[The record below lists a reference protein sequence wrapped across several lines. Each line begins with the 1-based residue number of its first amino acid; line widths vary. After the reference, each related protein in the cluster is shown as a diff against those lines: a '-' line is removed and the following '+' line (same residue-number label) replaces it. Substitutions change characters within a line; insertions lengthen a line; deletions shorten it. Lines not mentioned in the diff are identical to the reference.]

1 MGVKNNPLFVDSTKF
16 HGDLIATQIELRN
29 ILIYDDESVH
39 VVVTN
44 HQGDTKRIPMKP
56 IDERSYE
63 AKVHLN
69 HQTLV
74 SYRFVIEKSGKN
86 FMYSGSFKCR
96 ARYAIIEYWEPSQ
109 EAPEEIPAEPITG
122 AALNTAGHLNSTW
135 PREQAMGIRNLIDKW
150 GF

>member
-1 MGVKNNPLFVDSTKF
+1 MAGKNNPLFVDSTKF
-16 HGDLIATQIELRN
+16 HGDLIATQIELRK
-29 ILIYDDESVH
+29 IMLYDDETVF
-39 VVVTN
+39 VVITN
-44 HQGDTKRIPMKP
+44 HQGDSKRIQMKQT
-56 IDERSYE
+56 EEGYE

-74 SYRFVIEKSGKN
+74 TYRFVIEKGGKN
-86 FMYSGSFKCR
+86 FMYSESFKGR
-96 ARYAIIEYWEPSQ
+96 ARYAIIEEWKPT
-109 EAPEEIPAEPITG
+109 EEIPAEIPAEPVTG